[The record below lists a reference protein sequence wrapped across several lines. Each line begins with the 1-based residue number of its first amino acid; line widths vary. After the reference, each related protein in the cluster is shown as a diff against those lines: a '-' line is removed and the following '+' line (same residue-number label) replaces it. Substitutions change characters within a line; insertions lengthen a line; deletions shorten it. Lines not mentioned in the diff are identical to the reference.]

1 MNKKK
6 LKKIAKI
13 ISNEVNVYPTKQ
25 CEEEF
30 RAEYDSEVSKKFKKL
45 VLNII
50 QYKENIN
57 INILDDRFSISSN
70 DINII
75 KTNYMPNS
83 KYVSSSQSEDNFLE
97 LCVNNQ
103 GFYVNLGYRKRSRYT
118 DDKIFD
124 ELLPLIRERSKE
136 INSENFNDIWT
147 EVMMKSGVMRDN
159 NLDELGI

>member
-1 MNKKK
+1 MKGKK
-6 LKKIAKI
+6 LKKIARL
-13 ISNEVNVYPTKQ
+13 ISREVHVYPSKQ
-25 CEEEF
+25 NEEEF

-83 KYVSSSQSEDNFLE
+83 KYVSTSQSDDNFLE

>member
-1 MNKKK
+1 MKGKK
-6 LKKIAKI
+6 LKKIARL
-13 ISNEVNVYPTKQ
+13 ISREVHVYPSKQ
-25 CEEEF
+25 NEEEF

-70 DINII
+70 DINSI

-83 KYVSSSQSEDNFLE
+83 KYVSSSQSDDNFLE

>member
-13 ISNEVNVYPTKQ
+13 ISNEVNVYPVKQ

>member
-1 MNKKK
+1 MKGKK
-6 LKKIAKI
+6 LKKIARL
-13 ISNEVNVYPTKQ
+13 ISREVHVYPSKQ
-25 CEEEF
+25 IEEEF

-70 DINII
+70 DINSI

-83 KYVSSSQSEDNFLE
+83 KYVSSSQSDDNFLE

>member
-1 MNKKK
+1 MKGKK
-6 LKKIAKI
+6 LKKIARL
-13 ISNEVNVYPTKQ
+13 ISREVHVYPSKQ
-25 CEEEF
+25 NEEEF

-70 DINII
+70 DINSI

-83 KYVSSSQSEDNFLE
+83 KYGSSSQSDDNFLE